1 MILHSN
7 ILALFVSSLLICL
20 MVLYSSYYGI
30 RILWSWDIRSGS
42 ELQLALERR
51 TYLISTIVSCFLVFQ
66 LASLFLFI
74 STADSICDLFVGA
87 MCAVGT
93 LTVNQFGYPTLL
105 LKLFT
110 FLLAGFWL
118 VLNRLDNHGYDYPLI
133 KTKYALLLFLTPLLL
148 VETVIQAIY
157 FSGLKP
163 DIITS
168 CCGSLFS
175 STSRGIAAEVAN
187 APALPMLAGF
197 YLSAAATAACGVW
210 FYVKGSGGILFA
222 VLSALHFLISMVAVV
237 SVISLYIYCMP
248 SHHCPFCILQ
258 KEYYFV
264 GYPIYAAIL
273 TAAVSGVGA
282 GWTACYRTIESL
294 REALP
299 RMRAS
304 LILTSLLS
312 IAILVVITTCYL
324 LFTCFTLQ

>member
-1 MILHSN
+1 MILHPN
-7 ILALFVSSLLICL
+7 ILALFVSSLLVCL

-30 RILWSWDIRSGS
+30 RILRSWDIKSGS

-51 TYLISTIVSCFLVFQ
+51 TYLISTIVSYFLLFQ

-74 STADSICDLFVGA
+74 STADSICELFVGA

-133 KTKYALLLFLTPLLL
+133 KTKYLLLLFLTPLLL
-148 VETVIQAIY
+148 AETITQTLY
-157 FSGLKP
+157 FMGLKP

-175 STSRGIAAEVAN
+175 SSSRSIAAEVVN

-197 YLSAAATAACGVW
+197 YLSALATAAGGIW
-210 FYVKGSGGILFA
+210 FYLKGSGGILFA
-222 VLSALHFLISMVAVV
+222 ALSALHFMISMVAVV
-237 SVISLYIYCMP
+237 SVISLYIYSIP

-258 KEYYFV
+258 KEYYFI
-264 GYPIYAAIL
+264 GYPIYLSIL
-273 TAAVSGVGA
+273 TAAITGVGA
-282 GWTACYRTIESL
+282 GWTARYRTIESL
-294 REALP
+294 SEELP
-299 RMRAS
+299 RMRAT
-304 LILTSLLS
+304 LILASLLS
-312 IAILVVITTCYL
+312 IAVLVAITSCYVF
-324 LFTCFTLQ
+324 FTSFTLR